1 MTQMLNR
8 RSFLKLSSTAAAVA
22 GMSSVPGLLGAL
34 EPDKKAL
41 VGSAQFTASVCEMC
55 STRCPIEA
63 RVENKEGV
71 FIRGNPKSK
80 STGGRVCARGG
91 SGFNQL
97 YDPQRI
103 VKPLMRVGARG
114 EGKWKEVSWDE
125 AYTFIAQKLN
135 DIKEKHGAHTVAFSA
150 KGGWETDYLVN
161 FAGGFGSPN
170 TFDHGTTCPL
180 AYGVAL
186 ETVFGTSG
194 VSRDFGKCKYMINL
208 GHNVYEGIVISYARA
223 VSEAVENGCKLIS
236 LDPRYSVLSSK
247 ATEWHQVRPGGDVA
261 FVLALINV
269 LISEN
274 VYDKKFVEKYCEGF
288 EELKASVA
296 TYTPEWAA
304 KECDISA
311 KDIKRIALEYAKA
324 APAAMIDYGHRVTY
338 TPEEIELRR
347 AIVIANV
354 LIGNIEKPGGY
365 YFNKGAS
372 MYNKLAGEKVAPIF
386 KKFKVPEFKKSEFK
400 RIDGIDLPDS
410 EFGYISKK
418 RGIYQKI
425 LDAAVDG
432 VPYQLKGWVM
442 TRSNPVM
449 TITNTDKVVQA
460 LKKLDFVA
468 VMDIYMSD
476 TAWFA
481 DIVLPESTYL
491 ERDEEFIAGGGKN
504 PSYQVRQKVVEPIGD
519 TKPYWMVFKELATK
533 MGFGEYFPYKDM
545 DDIRMAQAADFPELM
560 FELKKNGLA
569 SAGVPLMLRDKKSV
583 AEFVAKY
590 PAAAALVTEEGYI
603 DAPFFELKTPSK
615 KIQLF
620 DAKLEKIAGRG
631 SISFKPVKMKEDDEL
646 FFIQGKTA
654 LHTNGHT
661 HNIAWLNNAMPT
673 NAAWIHTETAKKLG
687 IKNGDKI
694 ELSNKYGK
702 QIGEA
707 LLTEGI
713 RKDTVFAYF
722 GFGHVS
728 KGLKRAYGQGLNC
741 GTLLPHFTAPVVGMN
756 LHTTGV
762 KVRKA

>member
-1 MTQMLNR
+1 
-8 RSFLKLSSTAAAVA
+8 
-22 GMSSVPGLLGAL
+22 
-34 EPDKKAL
+34 
-41 VGSAQFTASVCEMC
+41 
-55 STRCPIEA
+55 
-63 RVENKEGV
+63 
-71 FIRGNPKSK
+71 
-80 STGGRVCARGG
+80 
-91 SGFNQL
+91 
-97 YDPQRI
+97 
-103 VKPLMRVGARG
+103 
-114 EGKWKEVSWDE
+114 
-125 AYTFIAQKLN
+125 
-135 DIKEKHGAHTVAFSA
+135 
-150 KGGWETDYLVN
+150 
-161 FAGGFGSPN
+161 
-170 TFDHGTTCPL
+170 
-180 AYGVAL
+180 
-186 ETVFGTSG
+186 
-194 VSRDFGKCKYMINL
+194 
-208 GHNVYEGIVISYARA
+208 
-223 VSEAVENGCKLIS
+223 
-236 LDPRYSVLSSK
+236 
-247 ATEWHQVRPGGDVA
+247 
-261 FVLALINV
+261 
-269 LISEN
+269 
-274 VYDKKFVEKYCEGF
+274 
-288 EELKASVA
+288 
-296 TYTPEWAA
+296 
-304 KECDISA
+304 
-311 KDIKRIALEYAKA
+311 
-324 APAAMIDYGHRVTY
+324 MIDYGHRVTY

-365 YFNKGAS
+365 YFNKGAP
-372 MYNKLAGEKVAPIF
+372 MYNKLAGEKVAPVF

-410 EFGYISKK
+410 EFSYIPKK

-425 LDAAVDG
+425 LDAAIDG

-460 LKKLDFVA
+460 LKKLEFVA

-481 DIVLPESTYL
+481 DIVLPEATYL
-491 ERDEEFIAGGGKN
+491 ERDEEFVAGGGKN
-504 PSYQVRQKVVEPIGD
+504 PTYQVRQKVVEPIGG

-569 SAGVPLMLRDKKSV
+569 SAGVPLLLRDKKSV

-590 PAAAALVTEEGYI
+590 PAAQALVTEEGYI

-661 HNIAWLNNAMPT
+661 GNIAWLNNAMPT
-673 NAAWIHTETAKKLG
+673 NAVWIHTETAGKLN

-694 ELSNKYGK
+694 ELANKYGK

-722 GFGHVS
+722 GFGHIS
-728 KGLKRAYGQGLNC
+728 KDLKRAYGKGINS
-741 GTLLPHFTAPVVGMN
+741 GTLLPHFTSPVVGMN
-756 LHTTGV
+756 LHTVGV
-762 KVRKA
+762 KVKKA

>member
-8 RSFLKLSSTAAAVA
+8 RSFLKLSSAATAAV
-22 GMSSVPGLLGAL
+22 GMGSIPGLLGAL
-34 EPDKKAL
+34 DHDKKTLIGNAE
-41 VGSAQFTASVCEMC
+41 FKASTCEMC

-103 VKPLMRVGARG
+103 VKPLMRVGERG

-125 AYTFIAQKLN
+125 AYTFIASKLS

-150 KGGWETDYLVN
+150 KGGMETDYLCN
-161 FAGGFGSPN
+161 FAGGYGSPN

-194 VSRDFGKCKYMINL
+194 VGRDFGKCKYMINL
-208 GHNVYEGIVISYARA
+208 GHNVYEGVVISYARA
-223 VSEAVENGCKLIS
+223 ITEAVENGCKLIS

-247 ATEWHQVRPGGDVA
+247 ATEWHPVRPGGDVA
-261 FVLALINV
+261 FMLALINT
-269 LISEN
+269 LITDN
-274 VYDKKFVEKYCEGF
+274 LYDKKFVEKYCEGF
-288 EELKASVA
+288 DELKESVK
-296 TYTPEWAA
+296 TYTAEWAE
-304 KECDISA
+304 KECDIKA
-311 KDIKRIALEYAKA
+311 KDIKRITYELAKA
-324 APAAMIDYGHRVTY
+324 APAAMVDYGHRVTY

-354 LIGNIEKPGGY
+354 LLGNIEKSGGY
-365 YFNKGAS
+365 YFNKPAAF
-372 MYNKLAGEKVAPIF
+372 YNKIAGEKVAPVF

-410 EFGYISKK
+410 QYSYISKK
-418 RGIYQKI
+418 RGIYQSI

-432 VPYQLKGWVM
+432 VPYKLKGWVM

-449 TITNTDKVVQA
+449 TITNTAKVVEA
-460 LKKLDFVA
+460 LKSLEFVA

-491 ERDEEFIAGGGKN
+491 ERDEQFSSGGGKN
-504 PSYQVRQKVVEPIGD
+504 PSYEVRQKIVEPIGD
-519 TKPYWMVFKELATK
+519 TKPYWMVFKELSTK

-545 DDIRMAQAADFPELM
+545 DDIRMSQAADFPELM
-560 FELKKNGLA
+560 FALKKDGMA
-569 SAGVPLMLRDKKSV
+569 SFGVPLMLRDKKSV
-583 AEFVAKY
+583 ADFVAKY
-590 PAAAALVTEEGYI
+590 PAAAELVTEEGYI

-631 SISFKPVKMKEDDEL
+631 SISFKPIKMKEDDEL

-661 HNIAWLNNAMPT
+661 GNISWLNAAMPT
-673 NAAWIHTETAKKLG
+673 NPVWIHTKTALKLG
-687 IKNGDKI
+687 IKTGDKI

-702 QIGEA
+702 QVGEA
-707 LLTEGI
+707 LVTVGI
-713 RKDTVFAYF
+713 RQDTVFAYF

-728 KGLKRAYGQGLNC
+728 KGLKRAYGKGIN
-741 GTLLPHFTAPVVGMN
+741 GGSLLPHFTSPVVGMN

-762 KVRKA
+762 KIKKA

>member
-1 MTQMLNR
+1 MTQMLSR
-8 RSFLKLSSTAAAVA
+8 RGFLKISSVAAAA
-22 GMSSVPGLLGAL
+22 GMTGVPGLLGAL

-41 VGSAQFTASVCEMC
+41 IGSMQFTASICEMC

-63 RVENKEGV
+63 RVEDNKGV

-80 STGGRVCARGG
+80 GTGGRVCARGG

-97 YDPQRI
+97 YDPQRV
-103 VKPLMRVGARG
+103 VKPLMRVGERG

-125 AYTFIAQKLN
+125 AYTFIAKKLSE
-135 DIKEKHGAHTVAFSA
+135 IKEKHGAHTVAFSA
-150 KGGWETDYLVN
+150 KGGTETDYLVN
-161 FAGGFGSPN
+161 FAGGYGSPN

-223 VSEAVENGCKLIS
+223 ISEALSNGCKLIS
-236 LDPRYSVLSSK
+236 LDPRYSILSSK
-247 ATEWHQVRPGGDVA
+247 ATEWHPVKPGGDVA
-261 FVLALINV
+261 FILALINV

-274 VYDKKFVEKYCEGF
+274 LYDKKFVEKYCEGF

-296 TYTPEWAA
+296 SYTPEWAA

-311 KDIKRIALEYAKA
+311 KDIKRIAMEYAKA

-365 YFNKGAS
+365 YLNKGAS
-372 MYNKLAGEKVAPIF
+372 FYNKLAGEKVAPEF
-386 KKFKVPEFKKSEFK
+386 KKFKLPEFKKSTFK
-400 RIDGIDLPDS
+400 RIDGIDIADS

-425 LDAAVDG
+425 LDAAVDEK
-432 VPYQLKGWVM
+432 PYKLHGWFM

-449 TITNTDKVVQA
+449 TITNTEKVIKA
-460 LKKLDFVA
+460 LKALDLVV

-491 ERDEEFIAGGGKN
+491 ERDEEFLASGGKN
-504 PSYQVRQKVVEPIGD
+504 PSYSVRQKVVEPIGD
-519 TKPYWMVFKELATK
+519 TKPYWMVFKELASL
-533 MGFGEYFPYKDM
+533 MGFGEYFPYKNM
-545 DDIRMAQAADFPELM
+545 DEYRMHQAADYPEFM

-569 SAGVPLMLRDKKSV
+569 SVGVPLLLRDKKSV

-590 PAAAALVTEEGYI
+590 PAAAPLVTEEGYI
-603 DAPFFELKTPSK
+603 DAPLFELKTPSK

-620 DAKLEKIAGRG
+620 DPKLEKIAGRG
-631 SISFKPVKMKEDDEL
+631 SVSFKPVKMKEDDEL

-654 LHTNGHT
+654 IHTNGHT
-661 HNIAWLNNAMPT
+661 ANIPWLNNAMPT
-673 NAAWIHTETAKKLG
+673 NAVWIHTDTAKKLG
-687 IKNGDKI
+687 IASGDAI
-694 ELSNKYGK
+694 ELSNQYGK
-702 QIGEA
+702 QKGEA
-707 LLTEGI
+707 LLTDGI

-728 KGLKRAYGQGLNC
+728 KGLKRAYGKGVN
-741 GTLLPHFTAPVVGMN
+741 GGSLLPHFTSPVVGMN
-756 LHTTGV
+756 LHTVGV